1 MSKVIDLFLEY
12 VKIDTQSKDEST
24 TIPSTQK
31 QHNLAELLVK
41 QLTEM
46 GAEEITY
53 DKEHCYVYASIPA
66 TKGYEDKPV
75 LGFIAH
81 MDTSPAVS
89 GENVKPSIIEN
100 YDGGDI
106 VLNAEANVIMK
117 PTEFPS
123 LHLYVGD
130 DLIVTDGTTLLGADD
145 KAGIAEI
152 MAMAEVLLGKSMVQ
166 NGTKSEQEADA
177 AGMIVQSTFPHGKI
191 RIGFTPDEE
200 IGAGAD
206 HFDVKLFGAD
216 FAYTVDGG
224 RIGELEYENFNAA
237 GAKVTVQGRS
247 VHPGDSKNKM
257 KSAILILLEFQ
268 SVLPEWESPMHTE
281 GYEGFYHLDS
291 MSGTV
296 EQAVG
301 EYIIRDHSKEEFE
314 YKKRNFI
321 NQAEILNIKYGAG
334 TITVDMKDSYY
345 NMREVI
351 EQHMHLIDNAK
362 AAMEELGIEPV
373 VQPIRGGTDGARL
386 SFMGLPCP
394 NLGTGS
400 HNCHGKYEY
409 ASIQSMEKIVEL
421 LVKIVGKYAE

>member
-1 MSKVIDLFLEY
+1 MSKVIELFLEY
-12 VKIDTQSKDEST
+12 VQMDTQSDEEST
-24 TIPSTQK
+24 TLPSTEK
-31 QHNLAELLVK
+31 QHNLARKLVK
-41 QLTEM
+41 QLEDM

-66 TKGYEDKPV
+66 TPGYEDKPV

-89 GENVKPSIIEN
+89 GANVKPRIVKN

-106 VLNAEANVIMK
+106 VLNAETNVVMR
-117 PTEFPS
+117 PTDFPS
-123 LHLYVGD
+123 LHLYLGD

-152 MAMAEVLLGKSMVQ
+152 MAMTENLLRS
-166 NGTKSEQEADA
+166 S
-177 AGMIVQSTFPHGKI
+177 SPHGKI

-206 HFDVKLFGAD
+206 YFDVKLFGAD

-237 GAKVTVQGRS
+237 GAKVTVQGLS
-247 VHPGDSKNKM
+247 VHPGDAKNKM
-257 KSAILILLEFQ
+257 KNAILILQEFQ
-268 SVLPEWESPMHTE
+268 SLLPVAQNPMFTE

-291 MSGTV
+291 INGTV
-296 EQAVG
+296 EKAIG
-301 EYIIRDHSKEEFE
+301 DYIIRDHDKEKFE
-314 YKKRNFI
+314 AKKSLFMNVADFL
-321 NQAEILNIKYGAG
+321 NQKYGAA
-334 TITVDMKDSYY
+334 TVTVDMKDSYF
-345 NMREVI
+345 NMREVM
-351 EQHMHLIDNAK
+351 EKHMHLIENAK
-362 AAMEELGIEPV
+362 VAMDELGIEPI

-409 ASIQSMEKIVEL
+409 ASVQSMENIVDL
-421 LVKIVGKYAE
+421 LVKISDMYGKYTV